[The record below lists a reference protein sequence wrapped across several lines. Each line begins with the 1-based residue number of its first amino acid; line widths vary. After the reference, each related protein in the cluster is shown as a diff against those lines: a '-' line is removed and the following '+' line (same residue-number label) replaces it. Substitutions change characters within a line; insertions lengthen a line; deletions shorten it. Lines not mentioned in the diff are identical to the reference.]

1 MERRASKP
9 VRDDDQFRYE
19 RKFQVTSIFPTD
31 AELVV
36 RLLPAGFSEE
46 FPPRY
51 VNNIYF
57 DSFGFQSF
65 ADNVD
70 GISNRKKIRIRW
82 YGEQFGRIEKP
93 VLEHKIKKNLLGTK
107 RSYVL
112 PPFELNSEIT
122 GASVVRLVEGA
133 EIPEIVKEEMRAV
146 APTLLNRYFRKYFRS
161 ADGKYRLTLDV
172 DMTYRKA
179 SRFSSFVGQEVKAE
193 NATILELK
201 YSRDEDDLA
210 REITNDFPF
219 RMTKNSKYVNG
230 IFALYE

>member
-1 MERRASKP
+1 MP
-9 VRDDDQFRYE
+9 DDDQFRYE
-19 RKFQVTSIFPTD
+19 RKFQVTSLFAED
-31 AELVV
+31 AELII
-36 RLLPAGFSEE
+36 RLLPSAFFEE

-57 DSFGFQSF
+57 DSLGFQSF

-70 GISNRKKIRIRW
+70 GISNRKKVRIRW
-82 YGEQFGRIEKP
+82 YGEQFGHIERP

-112 PPFELNSEIT
+112 PPFELGPEFGGDSAI
-122 GASVVRLVEGA
+122 RLVEEA
-133 EIPEIVKEEMRAV
+133 DVPEIVKEEMRGLV
-146 APTLLNRYFRKYFRS
+146 PTLLNRYFRKYFRS

-179 SRFSSFVGQEVKAE
+179 SRLNAFIAAPLKAE
-193 NATILELK
+193 EAIIVEMK
-201 YSRDEDDLA
+201 YSREEDELA
-210 REITNDFPF
+210 PEISNSFPF

>member
-1 MERRASKP
+1 M
-9 VRDDDQFRYE
+9 RDDDQFRYE
-19 RKFQVTSIFPTD
+19 RKFQVTSIFPED
-31 AELVV
+31 AELII
-36 RLLPAGFSEE
+36 RLLPSGFSEE

-65 ADNVD
+65 VDNVD

-82 YGEQFGRIEKP
+82 YGEQFGQIERP

-112 PPFELNSEIT
+112 PPFELNSEFS
-122 GASVVRLVEGA
+122 GASAVELVESA
-133 EIPEIVKEEMRAV
+133 DVPEIVKEEMRGL

-161 ADGKYRLTLDV
+161 ADRKYRLTLDV
-172 DMTYRKA
+172 DMSYRKA
-179 SRFSSFVGQEVKAE
+179 SRVNSFIGAPLKAE
-193 NATILELK
+193 ESIILEMK
-201 YSRDEDDLA
+201 YSREEDDLA
-210 REITNDFPF
+210 PEISNSFPF